1 MRLILDTNILISAL
15 ITIGGLANRLWE
27 AWRIT
32 RFTLITSD
40 EQFEEFKRV
49 TRYPRL
55 QAHIR
60 PADAGTMLNEL
71 RDRAMVL
78 SDLPNV
84 TVSGDPDD
92 NFLLAMADVSQA
104 DFLVTNDRKGLL
116 SLKQYGRTR
125 IVTLREILTLLE
137 G

>member
-15 ITIGGLANRLWE
+15 IPIGGLAHRLWE
-27 AWRIT
+27 AWRVT

-40 EQFEEFKRV
+40 EQFEEFRRV

-55 QAHIR
+55 QPYIR

-71 RDRAMVL
+71 RDRAVVL
-78 SDLPNV
+78 SNLPTV
-84 TVSGDPDD
+84 TISSDPNDD
-92 NFLLAMADVSQA
+92 FLLAMSSVGQA

-125 IVTLREILTLLE
+125 IVTLQEILAILE
-137 G
+137 A

>member
-15 ITIGGLANRLWE
+15 IPVGGLANRLWE

-40 EQFEEFKRV
+40 EQFEEFRRV

-55 QAHIR
+55 QAHVR

-71 RDRAMVL
+71 RDRAIVL
-78 SDLPNV
+78 TNLPRWRYQV
-84 TVSGDPDD
+84 IPTITSYCPWPATRQP
-92 NFLLAMADVSQA
+92 LA
-104 DFLVTNDRKGLL
+104 RG
-116 SLKQYGRTR
+116 
-125 IVTLREILTLLE
+125 
-137 G
+137 